1 MKDEYTFK
9 IIIIGD
15 TNVGKTQILNA
26 YTDEFKEKSETTI
39 GIDFKIKKIDKK
51 EYSVI
56 FQIWDTAGEE
66 RYKSVVSQ
74 YYKKTSGAF
83 IVYDITNRK
92 SFENIDEWLK
102 KIQENT
108 EIILLGNKQ
117 DLKERK
123 IQYEE
128 GESKADQYKMGFY
141 EVSAKTKKNINE
153 AFSSLFNNV
162 IKKHKNTYT
171 NDIEIEHNRS
181 CESLECC

>member
-66 RYKSVVSQ
+66 RYKSVVS
-74 YYKKTSGAF
+74 K
-83 IVYDITNRK
+83 
-92 SFENIDEWLK
+92 
-102 KIQENT
+102 
-108 EIILLGNKQ
+108 
-117 DLKERK
+117 
-123 IQYEE
+123 
-128 GESKADQYKMGFY
+128 
-141 EVSAKTKKNINE
+141 
-153 AFSSLFNNV
+153 
-162 IKKHKNTYT
+162 
-171 NDIEIEHNRS
+171 
-181 CESLECC
+181 